1 MRVTATGWWG
11 IPGRENPLAKIHA
24 VCDGKAICGKI
35 PHVKSIFQWC
45 ANGLYR
51 SYVECKTCIKIIDE
65 EAMTRKQALEE
76 LKRVK
81 DNLATMEQQVLR
93 LKKRVDAAEK
103 AVTLEENGKTK
114 P

>member
-1 MRVTATGWWG
+1 
-11 IPGRENPLAKIHA
+11 
-24 VCDGKAICGKI
+24 
-35 PHVKSIFQWC
+35 
-45 ANGLYR
+45 
-51 SYVECKTCIKIIDE
+51 
-65 EAMTRKQALEE
+65 MTRKQALEE